1 MQNYKIGSHCKRKKN
16 DMQKKLR
23 ALLLTVKRCLPRLVV
38 DDFTTGVLMLLVLD
52 SCQPTEQDQQWRQQA
67 QQNTRGLPQR
77 R

>member
-1 MQNYKIGSHCKRKKN
+1 M
-16 DMQKKLR
+16 M
-23 ALLLTVKRCLPRLVV
+23 LTRLVV
-38 DDFTTGVLMLLVLD
+38 DDFTTGVLMQLVLD